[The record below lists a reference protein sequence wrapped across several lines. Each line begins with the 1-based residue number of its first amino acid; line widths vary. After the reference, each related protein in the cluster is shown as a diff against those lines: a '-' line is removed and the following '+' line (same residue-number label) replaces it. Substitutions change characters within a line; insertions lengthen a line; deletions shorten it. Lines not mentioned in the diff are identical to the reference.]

1 MITSDCFSTV
11 MVDEDFTQVDSL
23 FQKESV
29 VDVEIPVRGLLIKES
44 VVICNCSQDQIEAQS
59 SNISHFCTGAF
70 NYPLF
75 IKMGGANKS
84 LKCRLSDLLVYSG
97 KLVLSDFRVMDQ
109 VWTDREYERVQPKQP
124 TFVTLVWKNLKIKT
138 NLFDL
143 SQTGMCVL
151 VEKAAIIDQD
161 QLIGSDV
168 QILMDLPVK
177 NGGLCKIKGHIVQN
191 RSISNNLLRIG
202 LDISASKKDGDIIAH
217 YLSDRKREIL
227 DELFLNFLELLNYR
241 DTKDMYF

>member
-11 MVDEDFTQVDSL
+11 MVDEDNTQLDSL
-23 FQKESV
+23 FQKESI

-44 VVICNCSQDQIEAQS
+44 VVVCNCSQDQIEAQS

-75 IKMGGANKS
+75 IKMGRTNKS
-84 LKCRLSDLLVYSG
+84 LMCRLSDLLVYSG

-109 VWTDREYERVQPKQP
+109 AWTDREFERVQPKQP
-124 TFVTLVWKNLKIKT
+124 TFVTLVWKNSKIKT

-168 QILMDLPVK
+168 QILMNLPVK
-177 NGGLCKIKGHIVQN
+177 NDELCKIKGHIVQN
-191 RSISNNLLRIG
+191 RSISKNLLRLG
-202 LDISASKKDGDIIAH
+202 LDISMSKKDGEKIAH